1 MDDDLVALN
10 NHFGGSAADDIGK
23 LTFGFLVDY
32 AARPSE
38 SLFKNQFY

>member
-23 LTFGFLVDY
+23 LTFGFLGWLCKAIRV
-32 AARPSE
+32 P
-38 SLFKNQFY
+38 F